1 MQNSR
6 PSAPESY
13 LSGEA
18 YEPPIDRDSSG
29 EVDSARFNEIYGLYA
44 SDLVEDEK
52 QSLLSHRSLLAA
64 ISRLC
69 ASSVYSRFELA

>member
-6 PSAPESY
+6 SSAPESY

-52 QSLLSHRSLLAA
+52 
-64 ISRLC
+64 
-69 ASSVYSRFELA
+69 